1 MTPAYAGG
9 DAVGPGDATCAA
21 GAGTHVMRGVMPGAD
36 AWCLRA
42 RPRAQYTAR
51 LIFQGPG
58 LRGRR
63 GAARAD
69 RRGGGIPGHNWPL
82 DLQFRREDPVK
93 GRVLIIDDE
102 PEIRRNLTIG
112 LTQEGYTV
120 VACPDGIS
128 AIHELNRA
136 SERGVGFHY
145 LVTDIFMPDIDGL
158 KILKVIKSQYPEL
171 PVLVIT
177 GFGDDRLKF
186 TALSEKNTGY
196 LDKPFEIPE
205 LVEALERLS
214 PGTTTLKPSA
224 AAADEG
230 MRESVSA
237 YLTLKITDP
246 ARSMEIYNELCRLSG
261 VVSCHAVRGDVDIIL
276 LGQADGQA
284 GIDALFGRVKA
295 MPGVEVA
302 SVSAVERPKLDR
314 DVNEFVDVYQK
325 AVKTATQET
334 AQKQPGTASY
344 IIVDIDR
351 DAIQQIFTTVF
362 FIEEVIFCDVIDDGA
377 KLVGMIT
384 GQGAVGRTPRIIE
397 KISEIEG
404 VLRVREAKVIKM
416 LDD

>member
-1 MTPAYAGG
+1 M
-9 DAVGPGDATCAA
+9 
-21 GAGTHVMRGVMPGAD
+21 
-36 AWCLRA
+36 
-42 RPRAQYTAR
+42 
-51 LIFQGPG
+51 
-58 LRGRR
+58 
-63 GAARAD
+63 
-69 RRGGGIPGHNWPL
+69 
-82 DLQFRREDPVK
+82 K

-158 KILKVIKSQYPEL
+158 KILKVIKSQHPEL

-205 LVEALERLS
+205 LVDALERLS
-214 PGTTTLKPSA
+214 PGTTTLKPA
-224 AAADEG
+224 AATAEEG
-230 MRESVSA
+230 LRESVSA
-237 YLTLKITDP
+237 YLTLKITD
-246 ARSMEIYNELCRLSG
+246 ASRSMEIYNELSRLPG
-261 VVSCHAVRGDVDIIL
+261 IVSCHAVRGDVDIIL
-276 LGQADGQA
+276 LGQADSQA
-284 GIDALFGRVKA
+284 GIDALFARVRSV
-295 MPGVEVA
+295 PGVEVA

-362 FIEEVIFCDVIDDGA
+362 FIEEVIFCDVIDDGT

-397 KISEIEG
+397 KINEIEG